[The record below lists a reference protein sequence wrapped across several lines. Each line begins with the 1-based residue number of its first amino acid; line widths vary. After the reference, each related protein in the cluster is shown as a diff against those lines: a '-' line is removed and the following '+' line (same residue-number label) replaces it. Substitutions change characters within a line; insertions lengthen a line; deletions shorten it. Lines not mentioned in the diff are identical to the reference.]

1 MMLLL
6 RDFILILVP
15 AIIVLIMVYLMLRY
29 FLKENAR
36 QFEFLKDE
44 QELQRLKMAVEKK
57 MASDKTVMTYK
68 LQAYERM
75 AMFLERINPPNLITR
90 NIVAGQ
96 TAGELQKQL
105 LHTIREEYEHNM
117 SQQIYLLPATWELI
131 KKAKEEVSGLIN
143 VSMTAE
149 MVDKDAGVY
158 AQEIL
163 SKGFEKKDDPIDK
176 ALQSIKRELADL

>member
-1 MMLLL
+1 M
-6 RDFILILVP
+6 
-15 AIIVLIMVYLMLRY
+15 
-29 FLKENAR
+29 
-36 QFEFLKDE
+36 
-44 QELQRLKMAVEKK
+44 
-57 MASDKTVMTYK
+57 
-68 LQAYERM
+68 
-75 AMFLERINPPNLITR
+75 
-90 NIVAGQ
+90 
-96 TAGELQKQL
+96 
-105 LHTIREEYEHNM
+105 HTIREEYEHNM

>member
-68 LQAYERM
+68 LQAY
-75 AMFLERINPPNLITR
+75 
-90 NIVAGQ
+90 V
-96 TAGELQKQL
+96 
-105 LHTIREEYEHNM
+105 
-117 SQQIYLLPATWELI
+117 
-131 KKAKEEVSGLIN
+131 
-143 VSMTAE
+143 
-149 MVDKDAGVY
+149 
-158 AQEIL
+158 
-163 SKGFEKKDDPIDK
+163 
-176 ALQSIKRELADL
+176 